1 MARVQKQTKKI
12 VINVTEDLFNRVDE
26 FADDMNLNRT
36 AAVTVLISQA
46 LDHIRMTKNMSEL
59 VKISQS
65 EQLKIH
71 LQEIQEEQTRG

>member
-1 MARVQKQTKKI
+1 MARLQKQTKKI

-26 FADDMNLNRT
+26 FAEDMNLNRT

-46 LDHIRMTKNMSEL
+46 LDHIRMTKNMNEL